1 MRTLLGKTLEELKEI
16 ALELSLPAFTAKQ
29 IADWL
34 YKKRVTSIDKMT
46 NLSKSARER
55 LSKEFVIGIDQT
67 LQVVT
72 SQDGTKKYLFKP
84 QCTAGPQPAIGDQ
97 RTAGQQSTAERQSTA
112 GRQSAAERQSIAEQQ
127 GCASGSIESVIIPD
141 NERKTICVS
150 SQVGCKMACTFCMT
164 GRQGFHGNLSVASIL
179 SQFIAVEE
187 SQELTNAVFMGMGE
201 PLDNLENV
209 MRAIEVLTADWG
221 FAWSPK
227 RITLSTIGVTRQ
239 LGGRG
244 IVWKGIE
251 HQNVNPLKFFLDNCK
266 VHLAVSLHNPFYEE
280 RLALMPAEK
289 SFPLEKTLKLIREY
303 DFTGQRRVSFEYTM
317 FNKVNDSK
325 RHADRLAQLLRGLE
339 CRVNLIRFH
348 SIPDSPL
355 ESSPMQVIEH
365 FRERLQ
371 ASGIT
376 ATIRASRG
384 EDILAACGMLSGKGN
399 NL

>member
-72 SQDGTKKYLFKP
+72 SQDGTRKYLFKP
-84 QCTAGPQPAIGDQ
+84 QSAAEQQ
-97 RTAGQQSTAERQSTA
+97 STAGQQSTAKQQSTA
-112 GRQSAAERQSIAEQQ
+112 GRQSAAEQQSIAEPQ

-227 RITLSTIGVTRQ
+227 RITLSTIGVTTQ

-244 IVWKGIE
+244 IVWRGVEYK
-251 HQNVNPLKFFLDNCK
+251 NVNPLKFFLDNCK

-280 RLALMPAEK
+280 RLALMPAERT
-289 SFPLEKTLKLIREY
+289 FPLEKSLKLIKEY